1 LTPLKR
7 RVNKNMASAA
17 TPLDEVFE
25 QCRDMDASLTERLS
39 IFADAVCAQA
49 PAFTAAVDRLIKRLQ
64 DSGAGDAAP
73 QPGDVMPAFYLPDD
87 TGRLVALQ
95 ALLRA
100 GPVAVTFHRGHWC
113 PYCRININALAKAHD
128 VMSREG
134 GQIVAIMPERQE
146 FAAEFKNDAR
156 ARFPILTDMD
166 NGYAMSLNL
175 TIWVGEEMKR
185 LIRDEFGHDIASF
198 QGNDAWLLPIP
209 ATFIVGRDGRIKER
223 FVDPDYRRC
232 MAIVDLLTAL
242 RKEI

>member
-1 LTPLKR
+1 
-7 RVNKNMASAA
+7 MANAA

-25 QCRDMDASLTERLS
+25 QCRDMDGSLTERLS
-39 IFADAVCAQA
+39 IFADAVRAQA

-73 QPGDVMPAFYLPDD
+73 RPGDVMLLFYLPDD
-87 TGRLVALQ
+87 TGRLVTLQ
-95 ALLRA
+95 ALIQA

-128 VMSREG
+128 VVSREG
-134 GQIVAIMPERQE
+134 GQIIAIVPERQQ
-146 FAAEFKNDAR
+146 FAAEFKTDAR
-156 ARFPILTDMD
+156 AHFPILTDMD

-209 ATFIVGRDGRIKER
+209 ATFVVSRDGRIKER
-223 FVDPDYRRC
+223 FVDPDYRKR
-232 MAIVDLLTAL
+232 MAIDDLLTAL
-242 RKEI
+242 RQEI

>member
-1 LTPLKR
+1 
-7 RVNKNMASAA
+7 MANAA
-17 TPLDEVFE
+17 TPLDETFE

-39 IFADAVCAQA
+39 IFADAVRAQA

-73 QPGDVMPAFYLPDD
+73 RPGDVMPPFVLPDD
-87 TGRLVALQ
+87 TGRLIALP
-95 ALLRA
+95 ALLQT

-128 VMSREG
+128 VISREG
-134 GQIVAIMPERQE
+134 GQIIAIVPERQE

-156 ARFPILTDMD
+156 AHFPILTDMD

-209 ATFIVGRDGRIKER
+209 ATFIVGRDGRIRER
-223 FVDPDYRRC
+223 FVDPDYRRR
-232 MAIVDLLTAL
+232 MAIDDLLSAL

>member
-1 LTPLKR
+1 
-7 RVNKNMASAA
+7 MANGA
-17 TPLDEVFE
+17 TPLDEAFE
-25 QCRDMDASLTERLS
+25 QCRDMDASLTKRLS
-39 IFADAVCAQA
+39 IFADAVRAQA

-64 DSGAGDAAP
+64 DSGAGEAAP
-73 QPGDVMPAFYLPDD
+73 RPGDVMPPFVLPDE

-95 ALLRA
+95 GLLPA

-128 VMSREG
+128 VIRREG
-134 GQIVAIMPERQE
+134 GQIIAIVPERQE
-146 FAAEFKNDAR
+146 FAAEFKKDGR
-156 ARFPILTDMD
+156 AHFPILTDMD

-185 LIRDEFGHDIASF
+185 LIRDEFGHNIASF

-223 FVDPDYRRC
+223 FVDPDYRRR
-232 MAIVDLLTAL
+232 MAVDDLLTAL
-242 RKEI
+242 RREI

>member
-1 LTPLKR
+1 
-7 RVNKNMASAA
+7 MGGES
-17 TPLDEVFE
+17 LDQAFIRAREL
-25 QCRDMDASLTERLS
+25 DASLGEQLRA
-39 IFADAVCAQA
+39 FAEAARQRQPDFAE
-49 PAFTAAVDRLIKRLQ
+49 AVDRLVERLRRY
-64 DSGAGDAAP
+64 GAGESAP
-73 QPGDVMPAFYLPDD
+73 RPGDPMPPFILPDD
-87 TGRLVALQ
+87 TGRLVSLEQ
-95 ALLRA
+95 LLRH

-223 FVDPDYRRC
+223 FVDPDYRRR
-232 MAIVDLLTAL
+232 MAIDDLLTAL

>member
-1 LTPLKR
+1 
-7 RVNKNMASAA
+7 MAN
-17 TPLDEVFE
+17 PLDETFE

-39 IFADAVCAQA
+39 IFADAVRAQA

-64 DSGAGDAAP
+64 DSGAGDEAP
-73 QPGDVMPAFYLPDD
+73 QPGDVMPTFVLPDD

-128 VMSREG
+128 VISREG
-134 GQIVAIMPERQE
+134 GQIIAIVPERQE

-209 ATFIVGRDGRIKER
+209 ATFIVGRDGRIKQR
-223 FVDPDYRRC
+223 FVDPDYRRR
-232 MAIVDLLTAL
+232 MAIDDLLVAL

>member
-1 LTPLKR
+1 
-7 RVNKNMASAA
+7 MANAA
-17 TPLDEVFE
+17 TPLDETFE

-39 IFADAVCAQA
+39 IFADAVRAHA

-64 DSGAGDAAP
+64 ESGAGEAAP
-73 QPGDVMPAFYLPDD
+73 RPGDVMPPFMLPDD
-87 TGRLVALQ
+87 TGRLVTLQ
-95 ALLRA
+95 ALLQA

-113 PYCRININALAKAHD
+113 PYCRININALARAHD
-128 VMSREG
+128 VISRDG
-134 GQIVAIMPERQE
+134 GQIVAIVPERQE
-146 FAAEFKNDAR
+146 SAAEFKNDAN

-209 ATFIVGRDGRIKER
+209 ATFIVGRDGRIKAR
-223 FVDPDYRRC
+223 FVDPDYRKR
-232 MAIVDLLTAL
+232 MAIDDLLTAL
-242 RKEI
+242 RNEI

>member
-1 LTPLKR
+1 
-7 RVNKNMASAA
+7 MAGAA

-25 QCRDMDASLTERLS
+25 QCRDMDASLAERLS
-39 IFADAVCAQA
+39 IFADAVRAQA
-49 PAFTAAVDRLIKRLQ
+49 PAFSAAVDQLIKRLH

-73 QPGDVMPAFYLPDD
+73 RSGEAMPPFVLPDD
-87 TGRLVALQ
+87 AGHLVSLEK
-95 ALLRA
+95 LLHA

-128 VMSREG
+128 AISEG
-134 GQIVAIMPERQE
+134 GGQVVAIVPERQE

-198 QGNDAWLLPIP
+198 QGNEAWLLPIP
-209 ATFIVGRDGRIKER
+209 ATFVVGRDGRIKER
-223 FVDPDYRRC
+223 FVDPDYRKR
-232 MAIVDLLTAL
+232 MAIDDLLAAL
-242 RKEI
+242 QREI